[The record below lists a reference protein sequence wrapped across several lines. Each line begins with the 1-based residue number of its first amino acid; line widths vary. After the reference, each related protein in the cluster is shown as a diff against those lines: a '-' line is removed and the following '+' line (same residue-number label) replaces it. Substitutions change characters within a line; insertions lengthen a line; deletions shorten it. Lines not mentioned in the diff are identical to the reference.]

1 MFRDIL
7 GGIKKEAEKRI
18 AEQEQKNRN
27 QQQQKPP
34 EQRKQQEPQRKRKY
48 RYGKLAAWIKSN
60 YGANFKDHQTNDEV
74 KSQLD
79 QLYAKREGSGKL
91 SGDAKRGFRK
101 YIDNRSYGD
110 LVKVRE

>member
-1 MFRDIL
+1 M
-7 GGIKKEAEKRI
+7 
-18 AEQEQKNRN
+18 AEQEQKS

-34 EQRKQQEPQRKRKY
+34 EPQKQQEPKRKRKY

-60 YGANFKDHQTNDEV
+60 YGANFKNGQTNDEV
-74 KSQLD
+74 KAQLD
-79 QLYAKREGSGKL
+79 QLYAKLEASGKL